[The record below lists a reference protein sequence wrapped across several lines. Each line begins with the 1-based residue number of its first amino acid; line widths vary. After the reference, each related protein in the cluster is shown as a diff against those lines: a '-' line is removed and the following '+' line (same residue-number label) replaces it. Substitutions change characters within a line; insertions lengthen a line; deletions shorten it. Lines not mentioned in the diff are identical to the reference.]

1 MSDYIILSRFSL
13 KPSFSLNK
21 KLIYN
26 METESSLEIK
36 EFYGIQLKRL
46 LPCLGLGTVRWLSTL
61 LPLVSNFTQ
70 IPTVS
75 ESHFELPN
83 FPTPD
88 I

>member
-1 MSDYIILSRFSL
+1 
-13 KPSFSLNK
+13 
-21 KLIYN
+21 

-70 IPTVS
+70 IPSVS

-83 FPTPD
+83 LILLKCSVIILNLCFR
-88 I
+88 IFQFRFVVIW